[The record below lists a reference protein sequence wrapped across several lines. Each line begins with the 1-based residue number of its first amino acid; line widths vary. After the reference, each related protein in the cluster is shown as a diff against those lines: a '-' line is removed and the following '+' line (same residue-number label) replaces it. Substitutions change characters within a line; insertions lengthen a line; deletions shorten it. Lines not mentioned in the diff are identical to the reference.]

1 MWLEVHKLPKENW
14 TNELDSII
22 QALKKKEEKRE
33 EQAISEGVA
42 IYANSF
48 FLSIISQCHY
58 YLNHQYAE
66 PGCNFFFKHVD
77 SRQLASKY
85 GL

>member
-14 TNELDSII
+14 ANELDSII

-42 IYANSF
+42 IVCKF
-48 FLSIISQCHY
+48 ILSLYQLTMSLLSQ
-58 YLNHQYAE
+58 
-66 PGCNFFFKHVD
+66 P
-77 SRQLASKY
+77 
-85 GL
+85 

>member
-14 TNELDSII
+14 ANELDSII

-42 IYANSF
+42 SLQFHSF
-48 FLSIISQCHY
+48 SLSSQKVN
-58 YLNHQYAE
+58 YLNLQHVE
-66 PGCNFFFKHVD
+66 PGCIFFKNVD
-77 SRQLASKY
+77 SGQLASK
-85 GL
+85 

>member
-14 TNELDSII
+14 ANELDSII

-42 IYANSF
+42 IYAYSF
-48 FLSIISQCHY
+48 FLSSISI
-58 YLNHQYAE
+58 
-66 PGCNFFFKHVD
+66 
-77 SRQLASKY
+77 
-85 GL
+85 